1 MQIRVT
7 CIDKNHEFQVEK
19 QNVMIEI
26 SKYVL
31 SSLDSGDK
39 RKAEYFVNLLFETLT
54 LKSYIIVIKKK

>member
-1 MQIRVT
+1 
-7 CIDKNHEFQVEK
+7 
-19 QNVMIEI
+19 MIGI